1 MRCLLVP
8 GLLALLVEAQKAGN
22 TIRQVHPNLSW
33 KKCSNGTTAAAT
45 CETVNSKVVIDAD
58 WRWTHRAGSFLN
70 CYTGNNWDHDYCSSN
85 DVCTAGCE
93 IEGTDPGSLKETF
106 GITIDG
112 SRLSQQMNTP
122 GPFGTAR
129 NSRVFLLEE
138 GSERYQ
144 TFILMGNEFAF
155 DVELSSVEC
164 SINSALYF
172 VAMDPDGGKAKY
184 PTNEAG
190 AKYGT
195 GYCDA
200 SCPQSNHFVGGKANA
215 EGWIPRDGTR
225 GEGNFGACCSE
236 FDVWNSNAHSFSM
249 ISKPCMKID
258 YHVCRGSDCNNVN
271 DAGPMLCDRTGCD
284 YNPYRLGNKFFYGK
298 GKTVDTNKKI
308 TVVTRFEEDQVT
320 QFFIQDGKRIDAP
333 NPTYPNFPNKSGINS
348 EHCDILAYTFGEP
361 NNFSRMGGYGHHNDA
376 LRRPMVLAMSI
387 SDDYW
392 AKNLWLD
399 SVFPVDSSFPGAER
413 GDCPR
418 YTGGPTLPIEPNN
431 NSKVAWS
438 NIRFGPIGTTV

>member
-22 TIRQVHPNLSW
+22 IIRQVHPNLSW
-33 KKCSNGTTAAAT
+33 KKCSNDTTGAAT
-45 CETVNSKVVIDAD
+45 CETVNSKVVIDAG
-58 WRWTHRAGSFLN
+58 WRWTHRTNSFLN
-70 CYTGNNWDHDYCSSN
+70 CYTGNNWDREYCSTN
-85 DVCTAGCE
+85 DVCTAGCL
-93 IEGTDPGSLKETF
+93 IEGTDPASLKETF
-106 GITIDG
+106 GITTDG
-112 SRLSQQMNTP
+112 SKLSQQVLTSHAS
-122 GPFGTAR
+122 GTTR

-138 GSERYQ
+138 GTERYQ
-144 TFILMGNEFAF
+144 TFTLMGNEFAF

-172 VAMDPDGGKAKY
+172 VAMDPDGGKGKY

-190 AKYGT
+190 ANYGT

-200 SCPQSNHFVGGKANA
+200 SCTRTNRFVGGKTNA
-215 EGWIPRDGTR
+215 EGWQPLDQTR

-236 FDVWNSNAHSFSM
+236 FDVWNSNANSFSM
-249 ISKPCMKID
+249 ISKPCIHID
-258 YHVCRGSDCNNVN
+258 YNVCRGWDCDNAYG
-271 DAGPMLCDRTGCD
+271 AGPVLCDRTGCD
-284 YNPYRLGNKFFYGK
+284 YNPYRLGNKSFYGK
-298 GKTVDTNKKI
+298 GKTVDTDKKI

-320 QFFIQDGKRIDAP
+320 QFFIQDGKRIEAP
-333 NPTYPNFPNKSGINS
+333 KPTYPNFPEKSGIS
-348 EHCDILAYTFGEP
+348 SKHCSVLAHTFDEP
-361 NNFSRMGGYGHHNDA
+361 DNFSRVGGYDHHNDA

-392 AKNLWLD
+392 TRNLWLD
-399 SVFPVDSSFPGAER
+399 SVYPVDRVGPGVER
-413 GDCPR
+413 GDCP
-418 YTGGPTLPIEPNN
+418 GPFDQPTLPIEPTH